1 MFQYL
6 YRSNN
11 MYQYSPEDTKFLVE
25 RVDQFEKQLKR
36 HLDGDLDAAKFR
48 SLRLRNG
55 LYMELHAHMLRV
67 AIPYGT
73 LNTIQLRALADVAD
87 KYDRGFGHFTTRQ
100 NIQYNWIELPEIANL
115 LRELSS
121 VGLQANQTSG
131 KATLN
136 ITADPL
142 SGLTEGEIADAR
154 PYCELIR
161 RWFNLHP
168 EFSWLPGKFKIAV
181 NGAKLDETAL
191 RVHDL
196 GLRLVRNNEGE
207 LGFTVYVGGGLGA
220 AAMVAAETASFVPV
234 EDILSYLESAMRIY
248 NLKGRR
254 DHLKKLRIKFLVRE
268 LGAKEYSRLVDED
281 WKQTR
286 DDPELKLN
294 LTHLS
299 ELEKDFA
306 LPIKPLVLDD
316 FEDKVDFNYSIW
328 KKNNVRAHKISG
340 HSIVNISLTKL
351 GAAPG
356 DATSE
361 QMRILADL
369 ADQYGYSELRT
380 TKRQTIVFPHVRKD
394 QIIELWQSLE
404 KYGLAS
410 PHQGTLAQIVA
421 CPGGDYCDLAKAV
434 SIPIATRVQQ
444 RCDDMDKLLD
454 IGDLNIN
461 ISGCENSC
469 AHHHVA
475 DIGLLGMQKN
485 GEEYYQITVAGE
497 TLHKTVI
504 GKKLGPSV
512 SGDNVVD
519 AVEDIVNVYLDNRDE
534 EEKFTEVFKRIG
546 IKPFKEKVYE

>member
-1 MFQYL
+1 
-6 YRSNN
+6 
-11 MYQYSPEDTKFLVE
+11 MYHYSPEDSKFLVE
-25 RVDQFEKQLKR
+25 RVDQFEKQLNR
-36 HLDGDLDAAKFR
+36 HLSGDLDEAKFR

-73 LNTIQLRALADVAD
+73 LNSIQLRALADVAD

-100 NIQYNWIELPEIANL
+100 NIQFNWIELPEIANL

-121 VGLQANQTSG
+121 VGLHAIQTSG
-131 KATLN
+131 KATRN

-142 SGLTEGEIADAR
+142 SGLTEGEIEDAR

-168 EFSWLPGKFKIAV
+168 EFSWLPGKFKIAI

-191 RVHDL
+191 KIHDL
-196 GLRLVRNNEGE
+196 GLRLVRSDEGE
-207 LGFTVYVGGGLGA
+207 IGFSVFVGGGLGA
-220 AAMVAAETASFVPV
+220 AAMVGAETASFIPV
-234 EDILSYLESAMRIY
+234 EDILSYLESVMRIY

-254 DHLKKLRIKFLVRE
+254 DHQKRLRIKFLVRE
-268 LGAKEYSRLVDED
+268 LGAVEFSRLVYED
-281 WKQTR
+281 WLQTK

-294 LTHLS
+294 LI
-299 ELEKDFA
+299 ELEGLKKDFE
-306 LPIKPLVLDD
+306 LPIKQLPQAK
-316 FEDKVDFNYSIW
+316 FIDKVDFNYSIW
-328 KKNNVRAHKISG
+328 KKNNVRSHKISG
-340 HSIVNISLTKL
+340 YSIVNVSLTKL

-356 DATSE
+356 DASSE

-369 ADQYGYSELRT
+369 ADKYSETELRT

-394 QIIELWQSLE
+394 QVFDLWQSLE
-404 KYGLAS
+404 KYELAS

-434 SIPIATRVQQ
+434 SIPIATRVQK
-444 RCDDMDKLLD
+444 RFDDMDKLLD

-485 GEEYYQITVAGE
+485 GEEYYQITIAGE
-497 TLHKTVI
+497 TLHETII

-512 SGDNVVD
+512 SGENVVD
-519 AVEDIVNVYLDNRDE
+519 AVEEIVNVYLDNRE
-534 EEKFTEVFKRIG
+534 EEERFTDVFKRIG
-546 IKPFKEKVYE
+546 INPYKEKVYE

>member
-1 MFQYL
+1 
-6 YRSNN
+6 
-11 MYQYSPEDTKFLVE
+11 MYQYSTEDSKFLVE

-73 LNTIQLRALADVAD
+73 LNTTQLRALADVAD

-100 NIQYNWIELPEIANL
+100 NIQYNWIELSEIANL

-121 VGLQANQTSG
+121 VGLHAIQTSG
-131 KATLN
+131 KATRN

-142 SGLTEGEIADAR
+142 SGLTEGEVADAR

-196 GLRLVRNNEGE
+196 GLRLVRNKEGE

-306 LPIKPLVLDD
+306 LPIKPLVLDA

-328 KKNNVRAHKISG
+328 KKNNVRTHKISG
-340 HSIVNISLTKL
+340 HSIVNVSLTKL

-369 ADQYGYSELRT
+369 ADQYSYSELRT

-394 QIIELWQSLE
+394 QVFDLWQSLE

-444 RCDDMDKLLD
+444 RFDDMDKLLD

-497 TLHKTVI
+497 TLYKTVI
-504 GKKLGPSV
+504 GKKLGHSV

-519 AVEDIVNVYLDNRDE
+519 AVEDIVNVYLDNREE

>member
-1 MFQYL
+1 
-6 YRSNN
+6 
-11 MYQYSPEDTKFLVE
+11 MYHYSPEDSKFLVE
-25 RVDQFEKQLKR
+25 RVDQFEKQLNR
-36 HLDGDLDAAKFR
+36 YLAGDLDEAKFR

-73 LNTIQLRALADVAD
+73 LNSSQLRVLADVAD

-100 NIQYNWIELPEIANL
+100 NIQFNWIELPEIANL
-115 LRELSS
+115 LRELSD
-121 VGLQANQTSG
+121 VGLHAIQTSG
-131 KATLN
+131 KATRN

-142 SGLTEGEIADAR
+142 SGLTEGEIEDAR

-168 EFSWLPGKFKIAV
+168 EFSWLPGKFKIAI

-191 RVHDL
+191 RIHDL
-196 GLRLVRNNEGE
+196 GLRLVRNSKGE
-207 LGFTVYVGGGLGA
+207 LGFSVFVGGGLGA
-220 AAMVAAETASFVPV
+220 AAMVGPETASFVAL

-254 DHLKKLRIKFLVRE
+254 DHQKRLRIKFLVRE
-268 LGAKEYSRLVDED
+268 LGAEEYSRLVDED
-281 WKQTR
+281 WQQTK

-294 LTHLS
+294 LA
-299 ELEKDFA
+299 ELEDLKKDFA
-306 LPIKPLVLDD
+306 LPIKPINLNG
-316 FEDKVDFNYSIW
+316 FEEKVDFNYSIW
-328 KKNNVRAHKISG
+328 KKNNVRSHKVSG
-340 HSIVNISLTKL
+340 YSIVNISLTKL

-369 ADQYGYSELRT
+369 ADEYSASELRT
-380 TKRQTIVFPHVRKD
+380 TKRQTIVFPYVRKD
-394 QIIELWQSLE
+394 QVFDLWQSLE
-404 KYGLAS
+404 QYGLAS

-444 RCDDMDKLLD
+444 RFDDMNKLLD

-485 GEEYYQITVAGE
+485 GEEYYQITLAGE
-497 TLHKTVI
+497 TLHETNI

-512 SGDNVVD
+512 SGDVVVD
-519 AVEDIVNVYLDNRDE
+519 AVEEIVNVYLDNRE
-534 EEKFTEVFKRIG
+534 EEERFTDVFKRIG

>member
-1 MFQYL
+1 
-6 YRSNN
+6 
-11 MYQYSPEDTKFLVE
+11 MYQYSPEDSKFLVE

-73 LNTIQLRALADVAD
+73 LNTTQLRALADVAD

-100 NIQYNWIELPEIANL
+100 NIQYNWIELSEIANL

-121 VGLQANQTSG
+121 VGLHAIQTSG
-131 KATLN
+131 KATRN

-268 LGAKEYSRLVDED
+268 LGAEEYSRLVDED

-380 TKRQTIVFPHVRKD
+380 TKRQTIVFPYVRKD
-394 QIIELWQSLE
+394 QVFDLWQSLE

-444 RCDDMDKLLD
+444 RFDDMDKLLD
-454 IGDLNIN
+454 IGNLNIN

-497 TLHKTVI
+497 TLYETVI

-519 AVEDIVNVYLDNRDE
+519 AVEDIVNVYLDNREE
-534 EEKFTEVFKRIG
+534 EEKFTEVFQRIG

>member
-1 MFQYL
+1 
-6 YRSNN
+6 
-11 MYQYSPEDTKFLVE
+11 MYQYSPEDSKFLVE

-73 LNTIQLRALADVAD
+73 LNTTQLRALADVAD

-100 NIQYNWIELPEIANL
+100 NIQYNWIELSEIANL

-121 VGLQANQTSG
+121 VGLHAIQTSG
-131 KATLN
+131 KATRN

-306 LPIKPLVLDD
+306 LPIKPLVLDG

-340 HSIVNISLTKL
+340 HSIVNVSLTKL

-369 ADQYGYSELRT
+369 ADQYSYSELRT

-394 QIIELWQSLE
+394 QVFDLWQSLE

-444 RCDDMDKLLD
+444 RFDDMDKLLD

-497 TLHKTVI
+497 TLYKTVI

-519 AVEDIVNVYLDNRDE
+519 AVEDIVNVYLDNREE

>member
-1 MFQYL
+1 
-6 YRSNN
+6 

-100 NIQYNWIELPEIANL
+100 NIQYNWIQLPEIANL
-115 LRELSS
+115 LRDLSS
-121 VGLQANQTSG
+121 VGLHAIQTSG
-131 KATLN
+131 KATRN

-161 RWFNLHP
+161 RWLNLHP
-168 EFSWLPGKFKIAV
+168 EFSWLPGKFKIAI

-191 RVHDL
+191 RIHDL
-196 GLRLVRNNEGE
+196 GLRLVRNKEGE

-268 LGAKEYSRLVDED
+268 LGAGEYSRLVDED

-306 LPIKPLVLDD
+306 LPIKPLAFDG

-351 GAAPG
+351 GVAPG

-369 ADQYGYSELRT
+369 ADQYSYSELRT

-394 QIIELWQSLE
+394 QVFDLWQSLE

-444 RCDDMDKLLD
+444 RFDDMDKLLD

-519 AVEDIVNVYLDNRDE
+519 AVEDIVNVYLDNREE

>member
-1 MFQYL
+1 
-6 YRSNN
+6 
-11 MYQYSPEDTKFLVE
+11 MYQYSPEDSKFLVE

-73 LNTIQLRALADVAD
+73 LNTTQLRALADVAD

-100 NIQYNWIELPEIANL
+100 NIQYNWIELSEIANL

-121 VGLQANQTSG
+121 VGLHAIQTSG
-131 KATLN
+131 KATRN

-161 RWFNLHP
+161 RWLNLHP

-196 GLRLVRNNEGE
+196 GLRLIRNKEGE

-306 LPIKPLVLDD
+306 LPIKPLVLDG

-340 HSIVNISLTKL
+340 HSIVNVSLTKL

-369 ADQYGYSELRT
+369 ADQYSYSELRT

-394 QIIELWQSLE
+394 QVFDLWQSLE

-444 RCDDMDKLLD
+444 RFDDMDKLLD

-519 AVEDIVNVYLDNRDE
+519 AVEDIVNVYLDNREE

>member
-1 MFQYL
+1 
-6 YRSNN
+6 
-11 MYQYSPEDTKFLVE
+11 MYQYSPEDSKFLVE

-73 LNTIQLRALADVAD
+73 LNTTQLRALADVAD

-100 NIQYNWIELPEIANL
+100 NIQYNWIELSEIANL

-121 VGLQANQTSG
+121 VGLHAIQTSG
-131 KATLN
+131 KATRN

-196 GLRLVRNNEGE
+196 GLRLVRNKEGE

-268 LGAKEYSRLVDED
+268 LGAEKYSRLVDED

-306 LPIKPLVLDD
+306 LPIKPLVLDG
-316 FEDKVDFNYSIW
+316 FVDKVDFNYSIW

-340 HSIVNISLTKL
+340 HSIVNVSLTKL

-369 ADQYGYSELRT
+369 ADQYSYSELRT

-394 QIIELWQSLE
+394 QVFDLWQSLE

-444 RCDDMDKLLD
+444 RFDDMDKLLD

-497 TLHKTVI
+497 TLYKTVI

-519 AVEDIVNVYLDNRDE
+519 AVEDIVNVYLDNREE

>member
-1 MFQYL
+1 
-6 YRSNN
+6 
-11 MYQYSPEDTKFLVE
+11 MYQYSTEDSKFLVE

-73 LNTIQLRALADVAD
+73 LNTTQLRALADVAD

-100 NIQYNWIELPEIANL
+100 NIQYNWIELSEIANL

-121 VGLQANQTSG
+121 VGLHAIQTSG
-131 KATLN
+131 KATRN

-340 HSIVNISLTKL
+340 HSIVNVSLTKL

-369 ADQYGYSELRT
+369 ADQYSYSELRT

-394 QIIELWQSLE
+394 QVFDLWQSLE

-444 RCDDMDKLLD
+444 RFDDMDKLLD

-519 AVEDIVNVYLDNRDE
+519 AVEDIVNVYLDNREE

>member
-1 MFQYL
+1 
-6 YRSNN
+6 
-11 MYQYSPEDTKFLVE
+11 MYQYSPEDSKFLVE

-73 LNTIQLRALADVAD
+73 LNTTQLRALADVAD

-100 NIQYNWIELPEIANL
+100 NIQYNWIELSEIANL

-121 VGLQANQTSG
+121 VGLHAIQTSG
-131 KATLN
+131 KATRN

-196 GLRLVRNNEGE
+196 GLRLVRNKEGE

-268 LGAKEYSRLVDED
+268 LGAEEYSRLVDED

-306 LPIKPLVLDD
+306 LPIKPLVLDG

-340 HSIVNISLTKL
+340 HSIVNVSLTKL

-369 ADQYGYSELRT
+369 SDQYSYSELRT

-394 QIIELWQSLE
+394 QVFDLWQSLE

-444 RCDDMDKLLD
+444 RFDDMDKLLD

-519 AVEDIVNVYLDNRDE
+519 AVEDIVNVYLDNREE

>member
-1 MFQYL
+1 
-6 YRSNN
+6 
-11 MYQYSPEDTKFLVE
+11 MYQYSPEDSKFLVE

-73 LNTIQLRALADVAD
+73 LNTTQLRALADVAD

-100 NIQYNWIELPEIANL
+100 NIQYNWIELSEIANL

-121 VGLQANQTSG
+121 VGLHAIQTSG
-131 KATLN
+131 KATRN

-196 GLRLVRNNEGE
+196 GLRLVRNKEGE

-306 LPIKPLVLDD
+306 LPIKPLAFDG

-340 HSIVNISLTKL
+340 HSIVNVSLTKL

-394 QIIELWQSLE
+394 QVFDLWQSLE

-444 RCDDMDKLLD
+444 RFDDMDKLLD

-497 TLHKTVI
+497 TLYKTVI

-519 AVEDIVNVYLDNRDE
+519 AVEDIVNVYLDNREE

>member
-1 MFQYL
+1 
-6 YRSNN
+6 
-11 MYQYSPEDTKFLVE
+11 MYQYSPEDSKFLVE

-100 NIQYNWIELPEIANL
+100 NIQYNWIELSEIANL

-121 VGLQANQTSG
+121 VGLHAIQTSG
-131 KATLN
+131 KATRN

-196 GLRLVRNNEGE
+196 GLRLVRNKEGE

-306 LPIKPLVLDD
+306 LPIKPLVLDG

-340 HSIVNISLTKL
+340 HSIVNVSLTKL

-369 ADQYGYSELRT
+369 ADQYSYSELRT

-394 QIIELWQSLE
+394 QVFDLWQSLE

-444 RCDDMDKLLD
+444 RFDDMDKLLD

-497 TLHKTVI
+497 TLYKTVI

-519 AVEDIVNVYLDNRDE
+519 AVEDIVNVYLDNREE

>member
-1 MFQYL
+1 
-6 YRSNN
+6 
-11 MYQYSPEDTKFLVE
+11 MYHYSPEDSKFLVE
-25 RVDQFEKQLKR
+25 RVDQFEKQLNR
-36 HLDGDLDAAKFR
+36 HLSGDLDEAKFR

-73 LNTIQLRALADVAD
+73 LNSIQLRALADVAD

-100 NIQYNWIELPEIANL
+100 NIQFNWIELPEIANL

-121 VGLQANQTSG
+121 VGLHAIQTSG
-131 KATLN
+131 KATRN

-142 SGLTEGEIADAR
+142 SGLTEGEIEDAR

-168 EFSWLPGKFKIAV
+168 EFSWLPGKFKIAI

-191 RVHDL
+191 KIHDL
-196 GLRLVRNNEGE
+196 GLRLVRSDEGE
-207 LGFTVYVGGGLGA
+207 IGFSVFVGGGLGA
-220 AAMVAAETASFVPV
+220 AAMVGAETASFIPV
-234 EDILSYLESAMRIY
+234 EDILSYLESVMRIY

-254 DHLKKLRIKFLVRE
+254 DHQKRLRIKFLVRE
-268 LGAKEYSRLVDED
+268 LGAVEFSRLVYED
-281 WKQTR
+281 WLQTK

-294 LTHLS
+294 LI
-299 ELEKDFA
+299 ELEGLKKDFE
-306 LPIKPLVLDD
+306 LPIKPLPQAK
-316 FEDKVDFNYSIW
+316 FIDKVDFNYSIW
-328 KKNNVRAHKISG
+328 KKNNVRSHKISG
-340 HSIVNISLTKL
+340 YSIVNVSLTKL

-356 DATSE
+356 DASSE

-369 ADQYGYSELRT
+369 ADKYSETELRT

-394 QIIELWQSLE
+394 QVFDLWQSLE
-404 KYGLAS
+404 KYELAS

-434 SIPIATRVQQ
+434 SIPIATRVQK
-444 RCDDMDKLLD
+444 RFDDMDKLLD

-485 GEEYYQITVAGE
+485 GEEYYQITIAGE
-497 TLHKTVI
+497 TLHETII

-512 SGDNVVD
+512 SGENVVD
-519 AVEDIVNVYLDNRDE
+519 AVEEIVNVYLDNRE
-534 EEKFTEVFKRIG
+534 EEERFTDVFKRIG
-546 IKPFKEKVYE
+546 INPYKEKVYE

>member
-1 MFQYL
+1 
-6 YRSNN
+6 
-11 MYQYSPEDTKFLVE
+11 MYQYSPEDSKFLVE

-73 LNTIQLRALADVAD
+73 LNTTQLRALADVAD

-100 NIQYNWIELPEIANL
+100 NIQYNWIQLPEIANL

-121 VGLQANQTSG
+121 VGLHAIQTSG
-131 KATLN
+131 KATRN

-196 GLRLVRNNEGE
+196 GLRLVRNKEGE

-268 LGAKEYSRLVDED
+268 LGAEEYSRLVDED

-340 HSIVNISLTKL
+340 HSIVNVSLTKL

-369 ADQYGYSELRT
+369 SDQYSYSELRT

-394 QIIELWQSLE
+394 QVFDLWQSLE

-444 RCDDMDKLLD
+444 RFDDMDKLLD

-519 AVEDIVNVYLDNRDE
+519 AVEDIVNVYLDNREE

>member
-1 MFQYL
+1 
-6 YRSNN
+6 
-11 MYQYSPEDTKFLVE
+11 MYQYSPEDSKFLVE

-73 LNTIQLRALADVAD
+73 LNTTQLRALADVAD

-100 NIQYNWIELPEIANL
+100 NIQYNWIELSEIANL

-121 VGLQANQTSG
+121 VGLHAIQTSG
-131 KATLN
+131 KATRN

-196 GLRLVRNNEGE
+196 GLRLVRNKEGE

-306 LPIKPLVLDD
+306 LPIKPLVLDG

-328 KKNNVRAHKISG
+328 KKNNVRAHKVSG
-340 HSIVNISLTKL
+340 HSIVNVSLTKL

-369 ADQYGYSELRT
+369 ADQYSYSELRT

-394 QIIELWQSLE
+394 QVFDLWQSLE

-444 RCDDMDKLLD
+444 RFDDMDKLLD

-519 AVEDIVNVYLDNRDE
+519 AVEDIVNVYLDNREE

>member
-36 HLDGDLDAAKFR
+36 HLDGELDAAKFG

-100 NIQYNWIELPEIANL
+100 NIQYNWIQLPEIANL
-115 LRELSS
+115 LRDLSS
-121 VGLQANQTSG
+121 VGLHAIQTSG
-131 KATLN
+131 KATRN

-161 RWFNLHP
+161 RWLNLHP
-168 EFSWLPGKFKIAV
+168 EFSWLPGKFKIAI

-196 GLRLVRNNEGE
+196 GLRLVRNKEGE

-268 LGAKEYSRLVDED
+268 LGAEEYSRLVDED

-340 HSIVNISLTKL
+340 HSIVNVSLTKL

-394 QIIELWQSLE
+394 QVFDLWQSLE

-444 RCDDMDKLLD
+444 RFDDMDKLLD

-519 AVEDIVNVYLDNRDE
+519 AVEDIVNVYLDNREE

>member
-1 MFQYL
+1 
-6 YRSNN
+6 

-100 NIQYNWIELPEIANL
+100 NIQYNWIELSEIANL

-121 VGLQANQTSG
+121 VGLHAIQTSG
-131 KATLN
+131 KATRN

-161 RWFNLHP
+161 RWLNLHP
-168 EFSWLPGKFKIAV
+168 EFSWLPGKFKIAI

-196 GLRLVRNNEGE
+196 GLRLIRNKEGE

-306 LPIKPLVLDD
+306 LPIKPLALDG
-316 FEDKVDFNYSIW
+316 FVDKVDFNYSIW
-328 KKNNVRAHKISG
+328 KKNNVRAHKVSG

-351 GAAPG
+351 GEAPG

-369 ADQYGYSELRT
+369 ADQYSYSELRT
-380 TKRQTIVFPHVRKD
+380 TKRQTIVFPYVRKD
-394 QIIELWQSLE
+394 QVFDLWQSLE

-421 CPGGDYCDLAKAV
+421 CPGGDYCDLAKAG

-444 RCDDMDKLLD
+444 RFDDMDKLLD

-519 AVEDIVNVYLDNRDE
+519 AVEDIVNVYLDNREE

>member
-1 MFQYL
+1 
-6 YRSNN
+6 
-11 MYQYSPEDTKFLVE
+11 MYQYSTEDSKFLVE

-73 LNTIQLRALADVAD
+73 LNTTQLRALADVAD

-100 NIQYNWIELPEIANL
+100 NIQYNWIELSEIANL

-121 VGLQANQTSG
+121 VGLHAIQTSG
-131 KATLN
+131 KATRN

-142 SGLTEGEIADAR
+142 SGLTEGEVADAR

-268 LGAKEYSRLVDED
+268 LGAGEYSRLVDED

-340 HSIVNISLTKL
+340 HSIVNVSLTKL

-394 QIIELWQSLE
+394 QVFDLWQSLE

-444 RCDDMDKLLD
+444 RFDDMDKLLD

-497 TLHKTVI
+497 TLYKTVI

-519 AVEDIVNVYLDNRDE
+519 AVEDIVNVYLDNREE

>member
-1 MFQYL
+1 
-6 YRSNN
+6 

-100 NIQYNWIELPEIANL
+100 NIQYNWIELSEIANL

-121 VGLQANQTSG
+121 VGLHAIQTSG
-131 KATLN
+131 KATRN

-161 RWFNLHP
+161 RWLNLHP

-181 NGAKLDETAL
+181 NGSKLDETAL

-196 GLRLVRNNEGE
+196 GLRLVRNKEEE

-306 LPIKPLVLDD
+306 LPIKPLVLDG

-340 HSIVNISLTKL
+340 HSIVNVSLTKL

-369 ADQYGYSELRT
+369 SDQYGYSELRT

-394 QIIELWQSLE
+394 QVFDLWQSLE

-444 RCDDMDKLLD
+444 RFDDMDKLLD

-519 AVEDIVNVYLDNRDE
+519 AVEDIVNVYLDNREE

-546 IKPFKEKVYE
+546 IKPFKENVYE

>member
-1 MFQYL
+1 
-6 YRSNN
+6 
-11 MYQYSPEDTKFLVE
+11 MYQYSPEDSKFLVE

-100 NIQYNWIELPEIANL
+100 NIQYNWIELSEIANL

-121 VGLQANQTSG
+121 VGLHAIQTSG
-131 KATLN
+131 KATRN

-181 NGAKLDETAL
+181 NGSKLDETAL

-196 GLRLVRNNEGE
+196 GLRLVRNKEGE

-306 LPIKPLVLDD
+306 LPIKPLAFDG

-340 HSIVNISLTKL
+340 HSIVNVSLTKL

-369 ADQYGYSELRT
+369 SDQYSYSELRT

-394 QIIELWQSLE
+394 QVFDLWQSLE

-444 RCDDMDKLLD
+444 RFDDMDKLLD

-519 AVEDIVNVYLDNRDE
+519 AVEDIVNVYLDNREE

>member
-1 MFQYL
+1 
-6 YRSNN
+6 
-11 MYQYSPEDTKFLVE
+11 MYHYSPEDSKFLVE
-25 RVDQFEKQLKR
+25 RVDQFEKQLNR
-36 HLDGDLDAAKFR
+36 HLAGDLDEAKFR

-73 LNTIQLRALADVAD
+73 LNSIQLRALADVAD

-100 NIQYNWIELPEIANL
+100 NIQFNWIELPEIANL

-121 VGLQANQTSG
+121 VGLHAIQTSG
-131 KATLN
+131 KATRN

-142 SGLTEGEIADAR
+142 SGLTEGEIEDAR

-168 EFSWLPGKFKIAV
+168 EFSWLPGKFKIAI

-191 RVHDL
+191 KIHDL
-196 GLRLVRNNEGE
+196 GLRLVRSDEGE
-207 LGFTVYVGGGLGA
+207 IGFSVFVGGGLGA
-220 AAMVAAETASFVPV
+220 AAMVGAETASFIPV
-234 EDILSYLESAMRIY
+234 EDILSYLESVMRIY

-254 DHLKKLRIKFLVRE
+254 DHQKRLRIKFLVRE
-268 LGAKEYSRLVDED
+268 LGAVEFSRLVYED
-281 WKQTR
+281 WLQTK

-294 LTHLS
+294 LI
-299 ELEKDFA
+299 ELEGLKKDFE
-306 LPIKPLVLDD
+306 LPIKQLPQAK
-316 FEDKVDFNYSIW
+316 FIDKVDFNYSIW
-328 KKNNVRAHKISG
+328 KKNNVRSHKISG
-340 HSIVNISLTKL
+340 YSIVNVSLTKL

-356 DATSE
+356 DASSE

-369 ADQYGYSELRT
+369 ADKYSETELRT

-394 QIIELWQSLE
+394 QVFDLWQSLE
-404 KYGLAS
+404 KYELAS

-434 SIPIATRVQQ
+434 SIPIATRVQK
-444 RCDDMDKLLD
+444 RFDDMDKLLD

-485 GEEYYQITVAGE
+485 GEEYYQITIAGE
-497 TLHKTVI
+497 TLHETII

-512 SGDNVVD
+512 SGENVVD
-519 AVEDIVNVYLDNRDE
+519 AVEEIVNVYLDNRE
-534 EEKFTEVFKRIG
+534 EEERFTDVFKRIG
-546 IKPFKEKVYE
+546 INPYKEKVYE

>member
-1 MFQYL
+1 
-6 YRSNN
+6 
-11 MYQYSPEDTKFLVE
+11 MYQYSPEDSEFLVE
-25 RVDQFEKQLKR
+25 RVDQFEKQLNR
-36 HLDGDLDAAKFR
+36 HLSGDLDEAKFR

-73 LNTIQLRALADVAD
+73 LNSIQLRALADVAD

-100 NIQYNWIELPEIANL
+100 NIQFNWIELPEIANL

-121 VGLQANQTSG
+121 VGLHAIQTSG
-131 KATLN
+131 KATRN

-142 SGLTEGEIADAR
+142 SGLTEGEIEDAR

-168 EFSWLPGKFKIAV
+168 EFSWLPGKFKIAI

-191 RVHDL
+191 KIHDL
-196 GLRLVRNNEGE
+196 GLRLVRSDEGE
-207 LGFTVYVGGGLGA
+207 IGFSVFVGGGLGA
-220 AAMVAAETASFVPV
+220 AAMVGAETASFIPV
-234 EDILSYLESAMRIY
+234 EDILSYLESVMRIY

-254 DHLKKLRIKFLVRE
+254 DHQKRLRIKFLVRE
-268 LGAKEYSRLVDED
+268 LGAVEFSRLVYED
-281 WKQTR
+281 WLQTK

-294 LTHLS
+294 LI
-299 ELEKDFA
+299 ELEGLKKDFK
-306 LPIKPLVLDD
+306 LPIKQLPQAK
-316 FEDKVDFNYSIW
+316 FIDKVDFNYSIW
-328 KKNNVRAHKISG
+328 KKNNVRSHKISG
-340 HSIVNISLTKL
+340 YSIVNVSLTKL

-356 DATSE
+356 DASSE

-369 ADQYGYSELRT
+369 ADKYSETELRT

-394 QIIELWQSLE
+394 QVFDLWQSLE
-404 KYGLAS
+404 KYELAS

-434 SIPIATRVQQ
+434 SIPIATRVQK
-444 RCDDMDKLLD
+444 RFDDMDKLLD

-485 GEEYYQITVAGE
+485 GEEYYQITIAGE
-497 TLHKTVI
+497 TLHETII

-512 SGDNVVD
+512 SGENVVD
-519 AVEDIVNVYLDNRDE
+519 AVEEIVNVYLDNRE
-534 EEKFTEVFKRIG
+534 EEERFTDVFKRIG
-546 IKPFKEKVYE
+546 INPYKEKVYE

>member
-1 MFQYL
+1 
-6 YRSNN
+6 
-11 MYQYSPEDTKFLVE
+11 MYHYSPEDSKFLVE
-25 RVDQFEKQLKR
+25 RVDQFEKQLNR
-36 HLDGDLDAAKFR
+36 HLAGDLDESKFR

-73 LNTIQLRALADVAD
+73 LNSSQLRALADVAD

-100 NIQYNWIELPEIANL
+100 NIQFNWIELPEIANL
-115 LRELSS
+115 LRELSD
-121 VGLQANQTSG
+121 VGLHAIQTSG
-131 KATLN
+131 KATRN

-142 SGLTEGEIADAR
+142 SGLTEGEIEDAR

-168 EFSWLPGKFKIAV
+168 EFSWLPGKFKIAI

-191 RVHDL
+191 RIHDL
-196 GLRLVRNNEGE
+196 GLRLVRNSKGE
-207 LGFTVYVGGGLGA
+207 LGFSVFVGGGLGA
-220 AAMVAAETASFVPV
+220 AAMVGPETASFVALD
-234 EDILSYLESAMRIY
+234 DILSYLESAMRIY

-254 DHLKKLRIKFLVRE
+254 DHQKRLRIKFLVRE
-268 LGAKEYSRLVDED
+268 LGADEYSRLVDED
-281 WKQTR
+281 WQQTK

-294 LTHLS
+294 LA
-299 ELEKDFA
+299 ELEELKKDFA
-306 LPIKPLVLDD
+306 LPIKPINLNG
-316 FEDKVDFNYSIW
+316 FEEKVDFNYSIW
-328 KKNNVRAHKISG
+328 KKNNVRSHKVPG
-340 HSIVNISLTKL
+340 YSIVNISLTKL

-369 ADQYGYSELRT
+369 AEEYSESELRT
-380 TKRQTIVFPHVRKD
+380 TKRQTIVFPYVRKD
-394 QIIELWQSLE
+394 QVFDLWQSLE

-421 CPGGDYCDLAKAV
+421 CPGGDYCDLSKAV

-444 RCDDMDKLLD
+444 RFDDMDKLLD

-485 GEEYYQITVAGE
+485 GEEYYQITLAGE
-497 TLHKTVI
+497 TLHETNI

-512 SGDNVVD
+512 SGDVVVD
-519 AVEDIVNVYLDNRDE
+519 AVEEIVNVYLDNRE
-534 EEKFTEVFKRIG
+534 EEERFTDVFKRIG

>member
-1 MFQYL
+1 
-6 YRSNN
+6 
-11 MYQYSPEDTKFLVE
+11 MYHYSPEDSKFLVE
-25 RVDQFEKQLKR
+25 RVDQFEKQLNR
-36 HLDGDLDAAKFR
+36 HLAGDLDEAKFR

-73 LNTIQLRALADVAD
+73 LNSSQLRALADVAD

-100 NIQYNWIELPEIANL
+100 NIQFNWIELPEIANL
-115 LRELSS
+115 LRELSD
-121 VGLQANQTSG
+121 VGLHAIQTSG
-131 KATLN
+131 KATRN

-142 SGLTEGEIADAR
+142 SGLTEGEIEDAR

-168 EFSWLPGKFKIAV
+168 EFSWLPGKFKIAI

-191 RVHDL
+191 RIHDL
-196 GLRLVRNNEGE
+196 GLRLVRNSKGE
-207 LGFTVYVGGGLGA
+207 LGFSVFVGGGLGA
-220 AAMVAAETASFVPV
+220 AAMVGPETASFVALD
-234 EDILSYLESAMRIY
+234 DILSYLESAMRIY

-254 DHLKKLRIKFLVRE
+254 DHQKRLRIKFLVRE
-268 LGAKEYSRLVDED
+268 LGVDEYSRLVDED
-281 WKQTR
+281 WQQTK

-294 LTHLS
+294 LA
-299 ELEKDFA
+299 ELEELKKDFA
-306 LPIKPLVLDD
+306 LPIKPINLNG
-316 FEDKVDFNYSIW
+316 FEEKVDFNYSIW
-328 KKNNVRAHKISG
+328 KKNNVRSHKVSG
-340 HSIVNISLTKL
+340 YSIVNISLTKL

-369 ADQYGYSELRT
+369 ADEYSASELRT
-380 TKRQTIVFPHVRKD
+380 TKRQTIVFPYVRKD
-394 QIIELWQSLE
+394 QVFDLWQSLE

-444 RCDDMDKLLD
+444 RFDDMDKLLD

-485 GEEYYQITVAGE
+485 GEEYYQITLAGE
-497 TLHKTVI
+497 TLNETNI

-512 SGDNVVD
+512 SGDVVVD
-519 AVEDIVNVYLDNRDE
+519 AVEEIVNVYLDNRE
-534 EEKFTEVFKRIG
+534 EEERFTDVFKRIG

>member
-1 MFQYL
+1 
-6 YRSNN
+6 
-11 MYQYSPEDTKFLVE
+11 MYQYSPEDSKFLVE

-73 LNTIQLRALADVAD
+73 LNTTQLRALADVAD

-100 NIQYNWIELPEIANL
+100 NIQYNWIELSEIANL

-121 VGLQANQTSG
+121 VGLHAIQTSG
-131 KATLN
+131 KATRN

-268 LGAKEYSRLVDED
+268 LGAEEYSRLVDED

-340 HSIVNISLTKL
+340 HSIVNVSLTKL

-369 ADQYGYSELRT
+369 ADKYSYSELRT

-394 QIIELWQSLE
+394 QVFDLWQSLE

-444 RCDDMDKLLD
+444 RFDDMDKLLD

-519 AVEDIVNVYLDNRDE
+519 AVEDIVNVYLDNREE

>member
-1 MFQYL
+1 
-6 YRSNN
+6 
-11 MYQYSPEDTKFLVE
+11 MYQYSPEDSKFLVE
-25 RVDQFEKQLKR
+25 RVDQFEKQLNR
-36 HLDGDLDAAKFR
+36 HLSGDLDEAKFR

-73 LNTIQLRALADVAD
+73 LNSIQLRALADVAD

-100 NIQYNWIELPEIANL
+100 NIQFNWIELPEIANL

-121 VGLQANQTSG
+121 VGLHAIQTSG
-131 KATLN
+131 KATRN

-142 SGLTEGEIADAR
+142 SGLTEGEIEDAR

-168 EFSWLPGKFKIAV
+168 EFSWLPGKFKIAI

-191 RVHDL
+191 KIHDL
-196 GLRLVRNNEGE
+196 GLRLVRSDEGE
-207 LGFTVYVGGGLGA
+207 IGFSVFVGGGLGA
-220 AAMVAAETASFVPV
+220 AAMVGAETASFIPV
-234 EDILSYLESAMRIY
+234 EDILSYLESVMRIY

-254 DHLKKLRIKFLVRE
+254 DHQKRLRIKFLVRE
-268 LGAKEYSRLVDED
+268 LGAVEFSRLVYED
-281 WKQTR
+281 WLQTK

-294 LTHLS
+294 LI
-299 ELEKDFA
+299 ELEGLKKDFA
-306 LPIKPLVLDD
+306 LPIKPINLNG
-316 FEDKVDFNYSIW
+316 FEEKVDFNYSIW
-328 KKNNVRAHKISG
+328 KKNNVRSHKVSG
-340 HSIVNISLTKL
+340 YSIVNISLTKL

-356 DATSE
+356 DASSE

-369 ADQYGYSELRT
+369 ADEYSETELRT

-394 QIIELWQSLE
+394 QVFDLWQSLE
-404 KYGLAS
+404 KYELAS

-434 SIPIATRVQQ
+434 SIPIATRVQK
-444 RCDDMDKLLD
+444 RFDDMDKLLD

-475 DIGLLGMQKN
+475 DIGLLGMQKK
-485 GEEYYQITVAGE
+485 GEEYYQITIAGE
-497 TLHKTVI
+497 TLHETII

-512 SGDNVVD
+512 SGENVVD
-519 AVEDIVNVYLDNRDE
+519 AVEEIVNVYLDNRE
-534 EEKFTEVFKRIG
+534 EEERFTDVFKRIG
-546 IKPFKEKVYE
+546 INPYKEKVYE

>member
-1 MFQYL
+1 
-6 YRSNN
+6 
-11 MYQYSPEDTKFLVE
+11 MYQYSPEDSKFLVE

-73 LNTIQLRALADVAD
+73 LNTTQLRALADVAD
-87 KYDRGFGHFTTRQ
+87 KYDLGFGHFTTRQ
-100 NIQYNWIELPEIANL
+100 NIQYNWIELSEIANL

-121 VGLQANQTSG
+121 VGLHAIQTSG
-131 KATLN
+131 KATRN

-268 LGAKEYSRLVDED
+268 LGAEEYSRLVDED

-294 LTHLS
+294 LTHLY

-340 HSIVNISLTKL
+340 HSIVNVSLTKL

-394 QIIELWQSLE
+394 QVFDLWQSLE

-444 RCDDMDKLLD
+444 RFDDMDKLLD

-475 DIGLLGMQKN
+475 DIGLLGMQKY

-519 AVEDIVNVYLDNRDE
+519 AVEDIVNVYLDNREE
-534 EEKFTEVFKRIG
+534 EEKFTEVFKRLG

>member
-1 MFQYL
+1 
-6 YRSNN
+6 
-11 MYQYSPEDTKFLVE
+11 MYQYSTEDSKFLVE

-100 NIQYNWIELPEIANL
+100 NIQYNWIELSEIANL

-121 VGLQANQTSG
+121 VGLHAIQTSG
-131 KATLN
+131 KATRN

-142 SGLTEGEIADAR
+142 SGLTEGEVADAR

-196 GLRLVRNNEGE
+196 GLRLVRNKEGE

-306 LPIKPLVLDD
+306 LPIKPLVLDA

-340 HSIVNISLTKL
+340 HSIVNVSLTKL

-369 ADQYGYSELRT
+369 ADQYSYSELRT

-394 QIIELWQSLE
+394 QVFDLWQSLE

-444 RCDDMDKLLD
+444 RFDDMDKLLD

-519 AVEDIVNVYLDNRDE
+519 AVEDIVNVYLDNREE

>member
-1 MFQYL
+1 
-6 YRSNN
+6 
-11 MYQYSPEDTKFLVE
+11 
-25 RVDQFEKQLKR
+25 
-36 HLDGDLDAAKFR
+36 
-48 SLRLRNG
+48 
-55 LYMELHAHMLRV
+55 MLRV

-73 LNTIQLRALADVAD
+73 LNSTQLRALADVAD

-100 NIQYNWIELPEIANL
+100 NIQYNWIQLPEIANL

-121 VGLQANQTSG
+121 VGLHAIQTSG
-131 KATLN
+131 KATRN

-161 RWFNLHP
+161 QWFNLHP
-168 EFSWLPGKFKIAV
+168 EFSWLPGKFKIAI
-181 NGAKLDETAL
+181 NGAKFDETAL

-196 GLRLVRNNEGE
+196 GLRLVRNKEGN

-220 AAMVAAETASFVPV
+220 AAMVAPETASFVPV

-268 LGAKEYSRLVDED
+268 LGAEEYSRLVDED

-306 LPIKPLVLDD
+306 LPIKPLFLDG

-328 KKNNVRAHKISG
+328 KKNNVRAHKVSG
-340 HSIVNISLTKL
+340 HSIVNVSLTKL

-356 DATSE
+356 DVTSE
-361 QMRILADL
+361 QMRVLADL
-369 ADQYGYSELRT
+369 ADQYSYRELRT

-394 QIIELWQSLE
+394 QIFDLWQSLE
-404 KYGLAS
+404 KFGLAS

-434 SIPIATRVQQ
+434 SIPIATRVQK
-444 RCDDMDKLLD
+444 RFDDMDKLLD

-469 AHHHVA
+469 AHHHIA

-485 GEEYYQITVAGE
+485 GEEHYQITIAGE
-497 TLHKTVI
+497 TLYKTVI

-519 AVEDIVNVYLDNRDE
+519 AVEDIVNVYLDHREE

-546 IKPFKEKVYE
+546 IKPFKEKVYG

>member
-1 MFQYL
+1 
-6 YRSNN
+6 
-11 MYQYSPEDTKFLVE
+11 MYHYSPEDSKFLVE
-25 RVDQFEKQLKR
+25 RVDQFEKQLNR
-36 HLDGDLDAAKFR
+36 HLAGDLDESKFR

-73 LNTIQLRALADVAD
+73 LNSSQLRALANVAD

-100 NIQYNWIELPEIANL
+100 NIQFNWIELPEIANL
-115 LRELSS
+115 LRELSD
-121 VGLQANQTSG
+121 VGLHAIQTSG
-131 KATLN
+131 KATRN

-142 SGLTEGEIADAR
+142 SGLTEGEIEDAR

-168 EFSWLPGKFKIAV
+168 EFSWLPGKFKIAI

-191 RVHDL
+191 RIHDL
-196 GLRLVRNNEGE
+196 GLRLVRNSKGE
-207 LGFTVYVGGGLGA
+207 LGFSVFVGGGLGA
-220 AAMVAAETASFVPV
+220 AAMVGPETASFVALD
-234 EDILSYLESAMRIY
+234 DILSYLESAMRIY

-254 DHLKKLRIKFLVRE
+254 DHQKRLRIKFLVRE
-268 LGAKEYSRLVDED
+268 LGADEYSRLVNED
-281 WKQTR
+281 WQQTK

-294 LTHLS
+294 LA
-299 ELEKDFA
+299 ELEELKKDFA
-306 LPIKPLVLDD
+306 LPIKPINLNG
-316 FEDKVDFNYSIW
+316 FEEKVDFNYSIW
-328 KKNNVRAHKISG
+328 KKNNVRSHKVAG
-340 HSIVNISLTKL
+340 YSIVNISLTKL

-369 ADQYGYSELRT
+369 ADEYSASELRT
-380 TKRQTIVFPHVRKD
+380 TKRQTIVFPYVRKD
-394 QIIELWQSLE
+394 QVFDLWQSLE

-444 RCDDMDKLLD
+444 RFDDMDKLLD

-485 GEEYYQITVAGE
+485 GEEYYQITLAGE
-497 TLHKTVI
+497 TLHETNI

-512 SGDNVVD
+512 SGDVVVD
-519 AVEDIVNVYLDNRDE
+519 AVEEIVNVYLDNRE
-534 EEKFTEVFKRIG
+534 EEERFTDVFKRIG

>member
-1 MFQYL
+1 
-6 YRSNN
+6 

-73 LNTIQLRALADVAD
+73 LNTTQLRALADVAD

-100 NIQYNWIELPEIANL
+100 NIQYNWIELSEIANL

-121 VGLQANQTSG
+121 VGLHAIQTSG
-131 KATLN
+131 KATRN

-161 RWFNLHP
+161 RWLNLHP
-168 EFSWLPGKFKIAV
+168 EFSWLPGKFKIAI

-196 GLRLVRNNEGE
+196 GLRLIRNKEGE

-306 LPIKPLVLDD
+306 LPIKPLALDG
-316 FEDKVDFNYSIW
+316 FVDKVDFNYSIW
-328 KKNNVRAHKISG
+328 KKNNVRAHKVSG

-369 ADQYGYSELRT
+369 ADQYSYSELRT

-394 QIIELWQSLE
+394 QVFDLWQSLE

-421 CPGGDYCDLAKAV
+421 CPGGDYCDLAKAG

-444 RCDDMDKLLD
+444 RFDDMDKLLD

-519 AVEDIVNVYLDNRDE
+519 AVEDIVNVYLDNREE

>member
-1 MFQYL
+1 
-6 YRSNN
+6 
-11 MYQYSPEDTKFLVE
+11 MYHYSPEDSKFLVE
-25 RVDQFEKQLKR
+25 RVDQFEKQLNR
-36 HLDGDLDAAKFR
+36 HLAGDLDEAKFR

-73 LNTIQLRALADVAD
+73 LNSSQLRALADVAD

-100 NIQYNWIELPEIANL
+100 NIQFNWIELPEIANL
-115 LRELSS
+115 LRELSD
-121 VGLQANQTSG
+121 VGLHAIQTSG
-131 KATLN
+131 KATRN

-142 SGLTEGEIADAR
+142 SGLTEGEIEDAR

-168 EFSWLPGKFKIAV
+168 EFSWLPGKFKIAI

-191 RVHDL
+191 RIHDL
-196 GLRLVRNNEGE
+196 GLRLVRNSKGE
-207 LGFTVYVGGGLGA
+207 LGFSVFVGGGLGA
-220 AAMVAAETASFVPV
+220 AAMVGPETASFVALD
-234 EDILSYLESAMRIY
+234 DILSYLESAMRIY

-254 DHLKKLRIKFLVRE
+254 DHQKRLRIKFLVRE
-268 LGAKEYSRLVDED
+268 LGVDEYSRLVNED
-281 WKQTR
+281 WQQTK

-294 LTHLS
+294 LA
-299 ELEKDFA
+299 ELEDLKKDFA
-306 LPIKPLVLDD
+306 LPIKPINLNG
-316 FEDKVDFNYSIW
+316 FEEKVDFNYSIW
-328 KKNNVRAHKISG
+328 KKNNVRSHKVSG
-340 HSIVNISLTKL
+340 YSIVNISLTKL

-369 ADQYGYSELRT
+369 ADEYSVSELRT
-380 TKRQTIVFPHVRKD
+380 TKRQTIVFPYVRKD
-394 QIIELWQSLE
+394 QVFDLWQSLE

-444 RCDDMDKLLD
+444 RFDDMDKLLD

-485 GEEYYQITVAGE
+485 GEEYYQITLAGE
-497 TLHKTVI
+497 TLHETNI

-512 SGDNVVD
+512 SGDVVVD
-519 AVEDIVNVYLDNRDE
+519 AVEEIVNVYLDNRE
-534 EEKFTEVFKRIG
+534 EEERFTDVFKRIG

>member
-1 MFQYL
+1 
-6 YRSNN
+6 

-100 NIQYNWIELPEIANL
+100 NIQYNWIELSEIANL

-121 VGLQANQTSG
+121 VGLHAIQTSG
-131 KATLN
+131 KATRN

-161 RWFNLHP
+161 RWLNLHP
-168 EFSWLPGKFKIAV
+168 EFSWLPGKFKIAI

-196 GLRLVRNNEGE
+196 GLRLIRNKEGE

-306 LPIKPLVLDD
+306 LPIKPLAFDG

-340 HSIVNISLTKL
+340 HSIVNVSLTKL

-394 QIIELWQSLE
+394 QVFDLWQSLE

-444 RCDDMDKLLD
+444 RFDDMDKLLD

-519 AVEDIVNVYLDNRDE
+519 AVEDIVNVYLDNREE

-546 IKPFKEKVYE
+546 MKPFKEKVYE